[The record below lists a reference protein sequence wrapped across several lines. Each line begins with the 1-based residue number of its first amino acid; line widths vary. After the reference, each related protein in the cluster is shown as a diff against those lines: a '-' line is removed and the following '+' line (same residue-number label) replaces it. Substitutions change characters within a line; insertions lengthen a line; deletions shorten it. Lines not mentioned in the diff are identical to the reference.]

1 MRWLQ
6 FTGFCIALAG
16 LDLVTSRRAAIGE
29 SRIQIN
35 RFKLKAEKINIMKG
49 KYYTFFIASSASGG
63 MRRVRVPFYV
73 LHALATL
80 AAVGS
85 ITVLAGMGSYSRM
98 LWKATSY
105 NSLRREQDALK
116 QQYKVLQTEVKDT
129 NQRLDSLQSLA
140 SEVAIA
146 YGITRFRQT
155 PFAFGDDAVAGA
167 SDVEYQESIDEFS
180 YLQRNASAVTMS
192 DGGGMRLLPASQLSS
207 LGIVPTLWPVVGE
220 ITGHF
225 GERLDPFSGEGAF
238 HAGMDIASHYGD
250 SVHATADGIV
260 AVVDQRAGYGKLV
273 VIDHG
278 FGVST
283 WYGHLSA
290 FSTHVGTHVKRGD
303 IIGLEG
309 QSGRSTGPHLHYEVR
324 IYNTPVNPWRYL
336 STAATS
342 GAAAD

>member
-1 MRWLQ
+1 
-6 FTGFCIALAG
+6 
-16 LDLVTSRRAAIGE
+16 
-29 SRIQIN
+29 
-35 RFKLKAEKINIMKG
+35 MKG

-73 LHALATL
+73 LHALAIL
-80 AAVGS
+80 AAVGG

-98 LWKATSY
+98 LWKAANY
-105 NSLRREQDALK
+105 NSLRREQDTLK
-116 QQYKVLQTEVKDT
+116 QQYKALQTEVKDT

-140 SEVAIA
+140 SEVAVA

-155 PFAFGDDAVAGA
+155 PFAFSDDGEQP
-167 SDVEYQESIDEFS
+167 DVVYQQSLDEFS
-180 YLQRNASAVTMS
+180 YLERNASAVAMS
-192 DGGGMRLLPASQLSS
+192 SGGMRLLPAAQLSS

-250 SVHATADGIV
+250 AIHATADGIV
-260 AVVDQRAGYGKLV
+260 AVMDQRAGYGRLV

-278 FGVST
+278 FGVTT
-283 WYGHLSA
+283 WYGHLSGFA
-290 FSTHVGTHVKRGD
+290 THVGTHVKRGD
-303 IIGLEG
+303 IVGYEG
-309 QSGRSTGPHLHYEVR
+309 ASGRSTGPHLHYEVR

-336 STAATS
+336 SNAATAA
-342 GAAAD
+342 AAAD

>member
-1 MRWLQ
+1 
-6 FTGFCIALAG
+6 
-16 LDLVTSRRAAIGE
+16 
-29 SRIQIN
+29 
-35 RFKLKAEKINIMKG
+35 MKG

-73 LHALATL
+73 LHALAIL
-80 AAVGS
+80 AGVGG

-98 LWKATSY
+98 LWKATNY
-105 NSLRREQDALK
+105 NSLRREQDTLK

-140 SEVAIA
+140 SEVAVA

-155 PFAFGDDAVAGA
+155 PFAFSDDAAQP
-167 SDVEYQESIDEFS
+167 DVEYQESLDEFS
-180 YLQRNASAVTMS
+180 YLERNASAVAMS
-192 DGGGMRLLPASQLSS
+192 NGGMRLLPAAQLSS

-238 HAGMDIASHYGD
+238 HAGIDIASHYGD
-250 SVHATADGIV
+250 AIRATADGLV
-260 AVVDQRAGYGKLV
+260 AVMDQRAGYGRLV

-278 FGVST
+278 FGVTT
-283 WYGHLSA
+283 WYGHLSGFA
-290 FSTHVGTHVKRGD
+290 THVGTRVKRGD
-303 IIGLEG
+303 IIGYEG

-336 STAATS
+336 SNAATS
-342 GAAAD
+342 TAAAD

>member
-1 MRWLQ
+1 
-6 FTGFCIALAG
+6 
-16 LDLVTSRRAAIGE
+16 
-29 SRIQIN
+29 
-35 RFKLKAEKINIMKG
+35 MKG

-73 LHALATL
+73 LHALAIL
-80 AAVGS
+80 AGVGG

-98 LWKATSY
+98 LWKAASY
-105 NSLRREQDALK
+105 NSLRREQDTLK
-116 QQYKVLQTEVKDT
+116 QQYKALQTEVKDT

-140 SEVAIA
+140 SEVAVA

-155 PFAFGDDAVAGA
+155 PFAFSDDGEQP
-167 SDVEYQESIDEFS
+167 DVVYQQSLEEFS
-180 YLQRNASAVTMS
+180 YLERNASAVAMS
-192 DGGGMRLLPASQLSS
+192 SGGMRLLPAAQLSS

-238 HAGMDIASHYGD
+238 HAGIDIASHYGD
-250 SVHATADGIV
+250 AIRATADGVV
-260 AVVDQRAGYGKLV
+260 AVMDQRAGYGRLV

-278 FGVST
+278 FGVTT
-283 WYGHLSA
+283 WYGHLSGFA
-290 FSTHVGTHVKRGD
+290 THVGTHVKRGD
-303 IIGLEG
+303 IIGYEG

-336 STAATS
+336 SNAATS
-342 GAAAD
+342 AAAAD

>member
-1 MRWLQ
+1 
-6 FTGFCIALAG
+6 
-16 LDLVTSRRAAIGE
+16 
-29 SRIQIN
+29 
-35 RFKLKAEKINIMKG
+35 MKG

-63 MRRVRVPFYV
+63 MQRVRVPYYV
-73 LHALATL
+73 LHALAIL
-80 AAVGS
+80 AAVGG

-98 LWKATSY
+98 LWKATNY
-105 NSLRREQDALK
+105 NSLRREQDTLK
-116 QQYKVLQTEVKDT
+116 QQYKALQTEVKDT

-140 SEVAIA
+140 SEVAVA

-155 PFAFGDDAVAGA
+155 PFAFSDDEEQ
-167 SDVEYQESIDEFS
+167 SDVEYQDSVDEFS
-180 YLQRNASAVTMS
+180 YLERNASAVAMS
-192 DGGGMRLLPASQLSS
+192 SGGMRLLPAAQLSS

-250 SVHATADGIV
+250 AIHATADGVV
-260 AVVDQRAGYGKLV
+260 AVMDQRAGYGRLV

-278 FGVST
+278 FGVTT
-283 WYGHLSA
+283 WYGHLSGFA
-290 FSTHVGTHVKRGD
+290 THVGTHVKRGD
-303 IIGLEG
+303 IIGYEG

-342 GAAAD
+342 ASAAD

>member
-1 MRWLQ
+1 
-6 FTGFCIALAG
+6 
-16 LDLVTSRRAAIGE
+16 
-29 SRIQIN
+29 
-35 RFKLKAEKINIMKG
+35 MKG

-73 LHALATL
+73 LHALAIL
-80 AAVGS
+80 AAVGGV
-85 ITVLAGMGSYSRM
+85 TVLAGMGSYSRM
-98 LWKATSY
+98 LWKATNY
-105 NSLRREQDALK
+105 NSLRREQDTLK

-155 PFAFGDDAVAGA
+155 PFAFGDDADTDAP
-167 SDVEYQESIDEFS
+167 DVEYQESVDEFS
-180 YLQRNASAVTMS
+180 YLQRNASAVTLS
-192 DGGGMRLLPASQLSS
+192 DGGMRLLPASQLSS

-260 AVVDQRAGYGKLV
+260 TVVEQRAGYGKLV

-336 STAATS
+336 STAATAAS
-342 GAAAD
+342 AAD